1 LRAQFQT
8 QAGFYPHILSMGMTS
23 KFGAV
28 LFDYGNVLCPMPQF
42 SDFQELGRVAG
53 IEPVRFIESLW
64 RYRLDYDRGT
74 LDSGAYWHKIGRDS
88 SLEFSDQLIGQLVA
102 TDISLW
108 MHPSPILL
116 TWARDLRMGGL
127 KTAILS
133 NMPAD
138 HSAYLRSTAPWLEYF
153 DHKVFSGEM
162 GVVKPDAEIYHASL
176 RGLDVQPEKALFIDD
191 NMANVEG
198 ARALGIES
206 VRFESIA
213 QLAAD
218 VRQFGLPAPFIE
230 GSSSSA

>member
-1 LRAQFQT
+1 
-8 QAGFYPHILSMGMTS
+8 MTS
-23 KFGAV
+23 KFDAV
-28 LFDYGNVLCPMPQF
+28 LFDYGNVICPMPLP
-42 SDFQELGRVAG
+42 SDFQQLSRVAG
-53 IEPVRFIESLW
+53 IEPVRFLESLW

-74 LDSGAYWHKIGRDS
+74 LDSASYWHKIGS
-88 SLEFSDQLIGQLVA
+88 ENSLEFSDDLIGKLVA

-116 TWARDLRMGGL
+116 AWARDLRIGGV

-133 NMPAD
+133 NMPTD
-138 HSAYLRSTAPWLEYF
+138 HSAHLRANAPWLEYF

-162 GVVKPDAEIYHASL
+162 GVVKPDAEIYHACL
-176 RGLDVQPEKALFIDD
+176 RGLEVQPEQALFIDD
-191 NMANVEG
+191 NAANVEG

-218 VRQFGLPAPFIE
+218 VGQFGLPVPLIE
-230 GSSSSA
+230 RSSSSA